1 MNKFKNLREQMIEHQ
16 LIARGLRDQTVL
28 NAVGAVQREEFIPSD
43 LVEFAYSDSPLPIA
57 ASQTISQPY
66 IVALMTA
73 ALELK
78 TGERVLEV
86 GTGSGYAAAV
96 LAEIAKEVYTIERHK
111 ILADTARGKLKELG
125 YNNIRVLYGD
135 GTLGWPEHAPFDAI
149 VVAAGGPEVP
159 ENLKQQLAI
168 GGRLVIPV
176 GSTLRTQ
183 KLLRVRR
190 TSKHEYQQED
200 LGGVRFV
207 PLIGAAGWQDETGVI
222 PADRKAEA
230 SLPELIYQSSEHFA

>member
-78 TGERVLEV
+78 PDERVLEV

-96 LAEIAKEVYTIERHK
+96 LSEIAKEVYTIERHK
-111 ILADTARGKLKELG
+111 ILANTARKRLERLNYK
-125 YNNIRVLYGD
+125 NILVFYGD
-135 GTLGWPEHAPFDAI
+135 GTLGWPEYAPFDAI
-149 VVAAGGPEVP
+149 VVTAGGPDVP
-159 ENLKQQLAI
+159 ETLKRQMVI

-176 GSTLRTQ
+176 GAFLHVQ
-183 KLLRVRR
+183 QLLRIRR
-190 TSKHEYQQED
+190 ISEDEYKEED

-207 PLIGAAGWQDETGVI
+207 PLIGVAGWEDEAEIRQAVKRT
-222 PADRKAEA
+222 EA
-230 SLPELIYQSSEHFA
+230 SL

>member
-1 MNKFKNLREQMIEHQ
+1 MIDYQ
-16 LIARGLRDQTVL
+16 LAARGLCDQTVL
-28 NAVGAVQREEFIPSD
+28 NAVNAVPREEFVATE

-73 ALELK
+73 ALEL
-78 TGERVLEV
+78 RPQDRALEV

-96 LAEIAKEVYTIERHK
+96 MAEIAQEVYTIERHK
-111 ILADTARGKLKELG
+111 ILADTARSKLSELG
-125 YNNIRVLYGD
+125 YNNIRVLHGD

-149 VVAAGGPEVP
+149 VVAAGGPVVP

-176 GSTLRTQ
+176 GYTLRTQ
-183 KLLRVRR
+183 KLLRVWRI
-190 TSKHEYQQED
+190 SEHEYQEED

-207 PLIGAAGWQDETGVI
+207 PLIGAAGW
-222 PADRKAEA
+222 
-230 SLPELIYQSSEHFA
+230 

>member
-78 TGERVLEV
+78 PDERVLEV

-96 LAEIAKEVYTIERHK
+96 LSKIAKEVYTIERHK
-111 ILADTARGKLKELG
+111 ILADTARKRLEELG
-125 YNNIRVLYGD
+125 YENIQVLYGD
-135 GTLGWPEHAPFDAI
+135 GTLGWPEYAPFDAI
-149 VVAAGGPEVP
+149 VVAAGGPNVP
-159 ENLKQQLAI
+159 ETLKQQMAI

-176 GSTLRTQ
+176 GAFLHVQ
-183 KLLRVRR
+183 QLLRIRR
-190 TSKHEYQQED
+190 ISEDEYKEED

-207 PLIGAAGWQDETGVI
+207 PLIGVAGWEDEAEIRQAVKRT
-222 PADRKAEA
+222 EA
-230 SLPELIYQSSEHFA
+230 SL

>member
-1 MNKFKNLREQMIEHQ
+1 MNKFENLRGQMIDYQ
-16 LIARGLRDQTVL
+16 LAARGLRDQAVL
-28 NAVGAVQREEFIPSD
+28 NAVNAVPREEFVPTE

-78 TGERVLEV
+78 TDERVLEV

-111 ILADTARGKLKELG
+111 ILADTARAKLEELA

-159 ENLKQQLAI
+159 EILKRQLAI

-176 GSTLRTQ
+176 GTSLRTQ

-190 TSKHEYQQED
+190 ISEHEFQQED

-207 PLIGAAGWQDETGVI
+207 PLIDAAGWEDEAGVI
-222 PADRKAEA
+222 PAE
-230 SLPELIYQSSEHFA
+230 E

>member
-1 MNKFKNLREQMIEHQ
+1 MNKFEYLRKQMIDYQ
-16 LIARGLRDQTVL
+16 LVARGLRDQTVL
-28 NAVGAVQREEFIPSD
+28 NAVSAVLREKFIPTD

-78 TGERVLEV
+78 PDERALEV

-111 ILADTARGKLKELG
+111 ILANTARKRLEELG
-125 YNNIRVLYGD
+125 YKNIQVLYGD

-149 VVAAGGPEVP
+149 VVAAGGPDVP
-159 ENLKQQLAI
+159 ETLKQQMAI

-176 GSTLRTQ
+176 GASLHAQR
-183 KLLRVRR
+183 LVRVRR
-190 TSKHEYQQED
+190 ISEEESTTT
-200 LGGVRFV
+200 
-207 PLIGAAGWQDETGVI
+207 LIKRG
-222 PADRKAEA
+222 
-230 SLPELIYQSSEHFA
+230 LSSA

>member
-1 MNKFKNLREQMIEHQ
+1 MRVVDHGLVMSKFEDLRKQMIDYQ
-16 LIARGLRDQTVL
+16 LAARGLRDQTVL
-28 NAVGAVQREEFIPSD
+28 NAVNAVPREEFVATE

-73 ALELK
+73 ALEL
-78 TGERVLEV
+78 RPQDRALEV

-96 LAEIAKEVYTIERHK
+96 LAEIAQEVYTIERHK
-111 ILADTARGKLKELG
+111 ILADTARSILSELG
-125 YNNIRVLYGD
+125 YNNIRVLHGD

-149 VVAAGGPEVP
+149 VVAAGGPVVP

-176 GSTLRTQ
+176 GSTLRKQ
-183 KLLRVRR
+183 KLLRVWRI
-190 TSKHEYQQED
+190 SEHEYQEED

-207 PLIGAAGWQDETGVI
+207 PLIGAAGW
-222 PADRKAEA
+222 
-230 SLPELIYQSSEHFA
+230 

>member
-1 MNKFKNLREQMIEHQ
+1 MSIFEDLRKQMIDYQ
-16 LIARGLRDQTVL
+16 LAARGLRDQTVL
-28 NAVGAVQREEFIPSD
+28 NAVNAVPREEFVATE

-73 ALELK
+73 ALEL
-78 TGERVLEV
+78 RPQDRALEV

-96 LAEIAKEVYTIERHK
+96 LAEIAQEVYTIERHK
-111 ILADTARGKLKELG
+111 ILADTARSILSELG
-125 YNNIRVLYGD
+125 YNNIRVLHGD

-149 VVAAGGPEVP
+149 VVAAGGPVVP

-176 GSTLRTQ
+176 GSTLRKQ
-183 KLLRVRR
+183 KLLRVWRI
-190 TSKHEYQQED
+190 SEHEYQEED

-207 PLIGAAGWQDETGVI
+207 PLIGAAGW
-222 PADRKAEA
+222 
-230 SLPELIYQSSEHFA
+230 

>member
-28 NAVGAVQREEFIPSD
+28 NAVGVVPREEFIPSD

-57 ASQTISQPY
+57 TSQTISQPY

-78 TGERVLEV
+78 PDERVLEV

-96 LAEIAKEVYTIERHK
+96 LSEIAKEVYTIERHK
-111 ILADTARGKLKELG
+111 ILADTARKRIEELG
-125 YNNIRVLYGD
+125 YENIQVLYGD
-135 GTLGWPEHAPFDAI
+135 GTLGWPEYAPFDAI
-149 VVAAGGPEVP
+149 VVTAGGPYVP
-159 ENLKQQLAI
+159 ETLKRQMAI

-176 GSTLRTQ
+176 GAFLHVQ
-183 KLLRVRR
+183 QLLRIRR
-190 TSKHEYQQED
+190 ISEDEYKEED

-207 PLIGAAGWQDETGVI
+207 PLIGAAGWEDETEIRQAVK
-222 PADRKAEA
+222 RSEA
-230 SLPELIYQSSEHFA
+230 SL

>member
-78 TGERVLEV
+78 PDERVLEV

-96 LAEIAKEVYTIERHK
+96 LSEIAKEVYTIERHK
-111 ILADTARGKLKELG
+111 ILANTARKRLERLDYK
-125 YNNIRVLYGD
+125 NILVLHGD
-135 GTLGWPEHAPFDAI
+135 GTLGWPEYAPFDAI
-149 VVAAGGPEVP
+149 VVTAGGPDVP
-159 ENLKQQLAI
+159 ETLKRQMAI

-176 GSTLRTQ
+176 GAFLHVQ
-183 KLLRVRR
+183 QLLRIRR
-190 TSKHEYQQED
+190 ISEDEYKEED

-207 PLIGAAGWQDETGVI
+207 PLIGVEGWEDEAEI
-222 PADRKAEA
+222 RQADKRTEA
-230 SLPELIYQSSEHFA
+230 SL

>member
-1 MNKFKNLREQMIEHQ
+1 MNKLEYLRKQMIDYQ
-16 LIARGLRDQTVL
+16 LVARGLRDQTVL
-28 NAVGAVQREEFIPSD
+28 NAVSAVLREKFIPTD

-78 TGERVLEV
+78 PDERVLEV

-111 ILADTARGKLKELG
+111 ILANTARKRLQELG
-125 YNNIRVLYGD
+125 YKNIQVLYGD

-149 VVAAGGPEVP
+149 VVAAGGPDVP
-159 ENLKQQLAI
+159 ETLKQQMAI

-176 GSTLRTQ
+176 GASLHAQR
-183 KLLRVRR
+183 LVRVRR
-190 TSKHEYQQED
+190 VSEDEYKEED
-200 LGGVRFV
+200 LGSVRFV
-207 PLIGAAGWQDETGVI
+207 PLIGAAGWEDEAAI
-222 PADRKAEA
+222 LPAGKND
-230 SLPELIYQSSEHFA
+230 

>member
-1 MNKFKNLREQMIEHQ
+1 MSIFEDLRKQMIDYQ
-16 LIARGLRDQTVL
+16 LAARGLRDQTVL
-28 NAVGAVQREEFIPSD
+28 NAVNAVPREEFVATE

-73 ALELK
+73 ALEL
-78 TGERVLEV
+78 RPQDRALEV

-96 LAEIAKEVYTIERHK
+96 LAEIAQEVYTIERHK
-111 ILADTARGKLKELG
+111 ILADTARSILSELG
-125 YNNIRVLYGD
+125 YNNIRVLHGD

-149 VVAAGGPEVP
+149 VVAAGGPVVP
-159 ENLKQQLAI
+159 EDLKQQLAI

-176 GSTLRTQ
+176 GSTLRKQ
-183 KLLRVRR
+183 KLLRVWRI
-190 TSKHEYQQED
+190 SEHEYQEED

-207 PLIGAAGWQDETGVI
+207 PLIGAAGW
-222 PADRKAEA
+222 
-230 SLPELIYQSSEHFA
+230 

>member
-78 TGERVLEV
+78 PDERVLEV

-96 LAEIAKEVYTIERHK
+96 LSKIAKEVYTIERHK
-111 ILADTARGKLKELG
+111 ILADTARKRLEELG
-125 YNNIRVLYGD
+125 YENIQVLYGD

-149 VVAAGGPEVP
+149 VVTAGGPDVP
-159 ENLKQQLAI
+159 ETLKRQMAI

-176 GSTLRTQ
+176 GAFLHVQ
-183 KLLRVRR
+183 QLLRIRR
-190 TSKHEYQQED
+190 ISEDEYKEED

-207 PLIGAAGWQDETGVI
+207 PLIGAAGWEDEVEIRQAVKRT
-222 PADRKAEA
+222 EA
-230 SLPELIYQSSEHFA
+230 SL

>member
-43 LVEFAYSDSPLPIA
+43 LVELAYSDSPLPIA

-78 TGERVLEV
+78 PDERVLEV

-96 LAEIAKEVYTIERHK
+96 LSKIAKEVYTIERHK
-111 ILADTARGKLKELG
+111 ILADTARKRLEELG
-125 YNNIRVLYGD
+125 YENIQVLYGD

-149 VVAAGGPEVP
+149 VVTAGGPDVP
-159 ENLKQQLAI
+159 ETLKRQMAI

-176 GSTLRTQ
+176 GAFLHVQ
-183 KLLRVRR
+183 QLLRIRR
-190 TSKHEYQQED
+190 ISEDEYKEED

-207 PLIGAAGWQDETGVI
+207 PLIGAAGWEDE
-222 PADRKAEA
+222 AE
-230 SLPELIYQSSEHFA
+230 IR

>member
-1 MNKFKNLREQMIEHQ
+1 MNKFEYLRKQMIDYQ
-16 LIARGLRDQTVL
+16 LVARGLRDQAVI
-28 NAVGAVQREEFIPSD
+28 NAVDAVQREKFIPSD

-78 TGERVLEV
+78 PDERVLEV

-96 LAEIAKEVYTIERHK
+96 LSEIAKEVYTIERHK
-111 ILADTARGKLKELG
+111 ILANTARKRLEELG
-125 YNNIRVLYGD
+125 YENIQVLYGD

-149 VVAAGGPEVP
+149 VVTAGGPDVP
-159 ENLKQQLAI
+159 ETLKRQMAI

-176 GSTLRTQ
+176 GAFLHVQ
-183 KLLRVRR
+183 QLLRIRR
-190 TSKHEYQQED
+190 ISEDEYKEED

-207 PLIGAAGWQDETGVI
+207 PLIGAAGWEDETEIRQAVK
-222 PADRKAEA
+222 RTEA
-230 SLPELIYQSSEHFA
+230 SL